1 MSKNNI
7 NKERINKVIDL
18 GLLMSDELT
27 GATINY
33 YGSCIE
39 YYRKLIENLEEHKP
53 LSFQKKK
60 LNDYN
65 AKLKEY
71 NDELSKLYSKM
82 EDEIEFIDEVENIL

>member
-7 NKERINKVIDL
+7 NKEIINKVIDL
-18 GLLMSDELT
+18 GLLISDEISV
-27 GATINY
+27 ATINY
-33 YGSCIE
+33 YDSGIE
-39 YYRKLIENLEEHKP
+39 YYRKLIKDLEEHKP
-53 LSFQKKK
+53 LFFQKQK

-82 EDEIEFIDEVENIL
+82 DDEIKFISNHYNI